1 MRIGFGYDI
10 HKLVKGRELVLGG
23 VEIPFSLGLSG
34 HSDADV
40 LLHAVCDA
48 LLGAAGLGDI
58 GIHFPN
64 TDEKYK
70 DISSLILLQEVFS
83 KIQISGFKIANID
96 TVIVADQPKLAPYF
110 PEMVKNI
117 SGILKLSP
125 SQINI
130 KATTSEGC
138 LFQAGK
144 KAIVSYAVVILL

>member
-10 HKLVKGRELVLGG
+10 HKLVKGRDLVLGG
-23 VEIPFSLGLSG
+23 VKIPYRLGLSG

-70 DISSLILLQEVFS
+70 DISSLILLQEVFN
-83 KIQISGFKIANID
+83 KIQNSGLKIVNID
-96 TVIVADQPKLAPYF
+96 AVIVADQPKLAPHF
-110 PEMVKNI
+110 SEMVKSI
-117 SGILKLSP
+117 GRVLKLSP
-125 SQINI
+125 GQVNI
-130 KATTSEGC
+130 KATASEGC
-138 LFQAGK
+138 LFQHGK

>member
-10 HKLVKGRELVLGG
+10 HKLVKGRDLVLGG
-23 VEIPFSLGLSG
+23 VKIPYRLGLSG

-70 DISSLILLQEVFS
+70 DISSLILLQEVFN
-83 KIQISGFKIANID
+83 KIQNSGLKIVNID
-96 TVIVADQPKLAPYF
+96 AVIVADQPKIAPHF
-110 PEMVKNI
+110 SEMVKSI
-117 SGILKLSP
+117 GRVLKLSP
-125 SQINI
+125 GQVNI
-130 KATTSEGC
+130 KATASEGC
-138 LFQAGK
+138 LFQHGK